1 MCLWTKKSWH
11 SVHICLLICS
21 PVSMKPS
28 TIENFIFAC
37 MYTTISFMSTMDLVL
52 EEIAD
57 LSLVLVVHF
66 FLATANDFQLNV
78 DLAILEIPPL
88 NNDRCFTIAITDDN
102 NIEGI
107 EQFTISF
114 EVDFTEPVSIQD
126 RITGDPAEATIFI
139 QDNDGNT

>member
-1 MCLWTKKSWH
+1 
-11 SVHICLLICS
+11 
-21 PVSMKPS
+21 
-28 TIENFIFAC
+28 
-37 MYTTISFMSTMDLVL
+37 VL

-114 EVDFTEPVSIQD
+114 EVDFTQPDTSIAN
-126 RITGDPAEATIFI
+126 RITSDPAEATIFI